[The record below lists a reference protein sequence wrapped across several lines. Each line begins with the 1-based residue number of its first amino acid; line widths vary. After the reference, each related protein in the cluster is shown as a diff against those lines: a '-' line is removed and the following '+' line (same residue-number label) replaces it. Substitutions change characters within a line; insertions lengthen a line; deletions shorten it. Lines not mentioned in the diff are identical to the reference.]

1 MADVQ
6 KISAGSDV
14 KKTGGVY
21 ATGAKSATV
30 DNRVYDTDTIYVE
43 GAQNASGNIPP
54 GPSFGVTT
62 SGTCLSGYGTNASP
76 LSLTLNPSGGLSCGA
91 NGLSIDTSGS
101 ATVDNYFYDET
112 DNGNGGAAKTVS
124 FASKANQKLTLTADC
139 TLTFTAPTTAR
150 STVLHFVQG
159 GSGGYTVTLPSGTS
173 GSLPTLAS
181 GVGASTIINL
191 YYDGSVWHI

>member
-14 KKTGGVY
+14 KKAGGVY

-30 DNRVYDTDTIYVE
+30 DDRVYATDTIYVE

-62 SGTCLSGYGTNASP
+62 SGCLSGYGTNASP
-76 LSLTLNPSGGLSCGA
+76 LYIHLNPSGGLACDA
-91 NGLSIDTSGS
+91 NGLCVDTSGS

-112 DNGNGGAAKTVS
+112 DNGNSGASKTIS
-124 FASKANQKLTLTADC
+124 FASKANQKLTLTANC
-139 TLTFTAPTTAR
+139 TLAFTAPVSAR
-150 STVLHFVQG
+150 STVLRVVQG
-159 GSGGYTVTLPSGTS
+159 GSGGYNITLPSGTS
-173 GSLPTLAS
+173 GSLPTISS
-181 GVGASTIINL
+181 GVGASTVLNL
-191 YYDGSVWHI
+191 FYDSDGVWHI

>member
-6 KISAGSDV
+6 KINDSSNI
-14 KKTGGVY
+14 KKAGGVY
-21 ATGAKSATV
+21 ATGASSATV
-30 DNRVYDTDTIYVE
+30 DNRVYNTETVLVE
-43 GAQNASGNIPP
+43 GAQNAGGNVPP

-62 SGTCLSGYGTNASP
+62 SGNCLSGYGTNANPLLILLSP
-76 LSLTLNPSGGLSCGA
+76 TGGLKC
-91 NGLSIDTSGS
+91 NTDGLSIDTSGS

-112 DNGNGGAAKTVS
+112 DNGNGGAAKTIS

-139 TLTFTAPTTAR
+139 TLTFTAPASAR

-181 GVGASTIINL
+181 GVGASTIVNL
-191 YYDGSVWHI
+191 FYDGAVWHI